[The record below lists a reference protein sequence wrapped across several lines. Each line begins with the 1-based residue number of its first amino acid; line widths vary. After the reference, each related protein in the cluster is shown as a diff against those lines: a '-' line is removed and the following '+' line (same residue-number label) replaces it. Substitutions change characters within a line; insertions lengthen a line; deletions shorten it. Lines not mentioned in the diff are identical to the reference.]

1 MGGLPKKRRSHAR
14 QGNRRAHMKVRL
26 PQLTVCSQCHQ
37 ARLAH
42 HVCPNCGAYRG
53 RQVLTMKQ
61 QRPIG
66 E

>member
-1 MGGLPKKRRSHAR
+1 
-14 QGNRRAHMKVRL
+14 MKVRL